1 MIQAKLSTKLL
12 GGFICVALI
21 TLAVGYL
28 GWRGTGQL
36 TGHLNQVGKQNLPSI
51 QNVLIIQKELE
62 TIRTSQNALMNP
74 LNDQA
79 RRQRFFGYIAKAR
92 ENYKKAWKAY
102 EALPKKAE
110 EAKILEQAQRAIGTW
125 AGANDKFFNL
135 AKDLDK
141 ANAAKNDIFVAM
153 NKQFLD
159 KCLPL
164 QRESL
169 GLMEKL
175 VALNE
180 ENAVQTM
187 AQADADAARTR
198 WLSVAGMAV
207 GSVLALA
214 LGIILGLSITR
225 PINRII
231 AELNEG
237 ADQVSAASSQVSAA
251 GQTLARGAS
260 EQAASLEETSSSL
273 EEMASMTRQNAS
285 NASEA
290 NALMQETG
298 KVVQEADRYMGDL
311 TASMQEISQASDDT
325 AKIIKTIDEIA
336 FQTNLLALNAAV
348 EAARAGEAGAGFAV
362 VADEVRNLAM
372 RAAEAAKNTAQLIE
386 GTVDKVKGGTDL
398 VIKTGE
404 AFTQVTSSTGKV
416 KDLVA
421 EIAATSQEQA
431 QGAEQ
436 ISKAV
441 TLMDTVVQ
449 SNAANAEESASAA
462 EELFAQA
469 EQMKGVVGGL
479 VTLVSGNTDHRQA
492 SPGKK
497 LPMSRGQRAPNLPL
511 ASPQAAMKALPGRR
525 QNQGSSQG
533 QGKGQNRPP
542 SPEEVIPLEGD
553 GFKDF

>member
-1 MIQAKLSTKLL
+1 
-12 GGFICVALI
+12 VALI
-21 TLAVGYL
+21 TLTVGYL
-28 GWRGTGQL
+28 GWRGASQL
-36 TGHLNQVGKQNLPSI
+36 TGFLNQVGKQSLPSV
-51 QNVLIIQKELE
+51 QNLLTIQKNLE
-62 TIRTSQNALMNP
+62 AFRAAQNALLNP
-74 LNDQA
+74 NLTSEMRQQQLA
-79 RRQRFFGYIAKAR
+79 RIAQVR
-92 ENYKKAWKAY
+92 ESYQKAWSAY
-102 EALPKKAE
+102 DALPKE
-110 EAKILEQAQRAIGTW
+110 GEAVTVWEKTKTAITVW
-125 AGANDKFFNL
+125 RDENNKFLNL
-135 AKDLDK
+135 AKSLEK
-141 ANAAKNDIFVAM
+141 EESAQKEIFVAM
-153 NKQFLD
+153 NKQLME
-159 KCLPL
+159 KCLPR
-164 QRESL
+164 QDEAM
-169 GLMEKL
+169 GLMDRLVKL
-175 VALNE
+175 GSEDAGN
-180 ENAVQTM
+180 TM
-187 AQADADAARTR
+187 AQADADSTRTK
-198 WLSVAGMAV
+198 WLSGVGMVAGF
-207 GSVLALA
+207 GLALF
-214 LGIILGLSITR
+214 LGTILSLSITR

-231 AELNEG
+231 SELNEG

-251 GQTLARGAS
+251 SQTLARGSS

-298 KVVQEADRYMGDL
+298 KVVQEADRF
-311 TASMQEISQASDDT
+311 MQELTTSMHDISQASGET

-398 VIKTGE
+398 VAKTGE

-449 SNAANAEESASAA
+449 GNAANAEESASAA

-469 EQMKGVVGGL
+469 EQMKGIVGGL
-479 VTLVSGNTDHRQA
+479 VTLVSGNDGNAQA
-492 SPGKK
+492 NAGAR
-497 LPMSRGQRAPNLPL
+497 L
-511 ASPQAAMKALPGRR
+511 ALPGSQRGSGAAKARPHAAMEAGPGSR
-525 QNQGSSQG
+525 QVKTLSPQSGNG
-533 QGKGQNRPP
+533 QARPL
-542 SPEEVIPLEGD
+542 SPEQVIPLEGD
-553 GFKDF
+553 NFKDF